1 MLWMMLLLITPSF
14 LFNLNSVA
22 IRVSDDKGGPVTKL
36 IHLIRNHA
44 GRDKINLGREQIP
57 SRLVSAPGYQHR
69 LSMDH
74 IVGML
79 VHWKRTA
86 VARRKVFKQFDAG
99 PGASAQRCNT

>member
-1 MLWMMLLLITPSF
+1 MLWMMPLLITFSS

-22 IRVSDDKGGPVTKL
+22 IRVPDDKGGPVTKL
-36 IHLIRNHA
+36 DHLIRDHA
-44 GRDKINLGREQIP
+44 GRDKINLSREQIP
-57 SRLVSAPGYQHR
+57 SCLVSALGYHHR

-74 IVGML
+74 IVRMF

-86 VARRKVFKQFDAG
+86 VARRKVFQQFDAG

>member
-1 MLWMMLLLITPSF
+1 MLLLMTSSF

-22 IRVSDDKGGPVTKL
+22 IRVADDKGSPETKL
-36 IHLIRNHA
+36 IHLICNHA
-44 GRDKINLGREQIP
+44 GRDKINLSRDQIP
-57 SRLVSAPGYQHR
+57 SRLVSALGYEHR

-79 VHWKRTA
+79 VQWKRTA

-99 PGASAQRCNT
+99 PGTSPQRCNT